1 MAAESEVLADR
12 RRHLDV
18 HWVGN
23 WKVVSKM
30 KRLLSW
36 IFRRR
41 APLATLTP
49 IQQVFAQSHAN
60 GLNNRQD
67 LLAANPWRWPSD
79 TWLDRR
85 RKEVRRA

>member
-1 MAAESEVLADR
+1 
-12 RRHLDV
+12 
-18 HWVGN
+18 
-23 WKVVSKM
+23 M
-30 KRLLSW
+30 KGLPSFYIRLIFQW

-49 IQQVFAQSHAN
+49 IQQVFSQSQAN

-67 LLAANPWRWPSD
+67 LLAANPWRGPRD